1 MAQTNSTQ
9 KGTPASLQAAQPKQG
24 RLILQDP
31 AAFDQSSQPALRTS
45 LELTIDSAP
54 IIERE
59 KARDLWES
67 LSMEPEAAQER
78 QVERKRLLARSQ
90 AMAQES
96 EAAKTEMAALKAQ
109 IAKQGDDRFNHPLI
123 YAGGAA
129 ILGMGALVWLER
141 RKRLQAQEREMDMLA
156 AQSDTDFDV
165 VPKLSTKTAL
175 SRRAEQAEQAEQPQ
189 NMDFT
194 EELAQEFATDLNGLP
209 GDIKTASS
217 ALAQSA
223 QPAQILPTPDID
235 EGDMPDWALPQPEKP
250 YAERQVPLPSDLEV
264 AVLASRGKEEQSLLS
279 LPKRVLSNILARKSK
294 QEAKSSSHLPTEILS
309 TNSVHA
315 DQYSTLIAQDFD
327 EGSQWGADQEAQL
340 AFEQELRAQQLQGAE
355 AADLDAGSYD
365 PDQAN
370 IELLTQ
376 TRVKPIS
383 GENAMEHLLELRT
396 AVNGLCVLGR
406 PEGASRLLQEHID
419 ANPDTCA
426 WAYLEL
432 MQICEMLNARDDFE
446 IMRKRYRTQFN
457 RMAPYWFEPNSH
469 VLGLDGYARATG
481 ELCNAWALGKQQ
493 AHQMLH
499 AWLIGPMLG
508 RKIMQLPAY
517 HDLFDLYEMLEFV
530 NEVMPTQGIGSAAPL
545 LLSEPVLSPSLA
557 QSESKQGDDFVA
569 TVSLLDLDYEFS
581 SDVTLE
587 EKEVLQSERAVTI
600 VKTGNFSVDFNV
612 TGTQLGGLPSMP
624 ADLPKK

>member
-1 MAQTNSTQ
+1 MTPTNPTQ
-9 KGTPASLQAAQPKQG
+9 KTKPASAQAAPPKQA

-31 AAFDQSSQPALRTS
+31 AAFDQSNQPALRSS

-59 KARDLWES
+59 KARELWES
-67 LSMEPEAAQER
+67 LSMEPETAQER
-78 QVERKRLLARSQ
+78 HGERKRLLARSQ

-96 EAAKTEMAALKAQ
+96 EATKTEMVALKAQ
-109 IAKQGDDRFNHPLI
+109 IAKQDHDRFNHPLI

-129 ILGMGALVWLER
+129 ILGLGALVWLER
-141 RKRLQAQEREMDMLA
+141 RKRLQVQEREMEILA

-165 VPKLSTKTAL
+165 VPNLSTKTAL
-175 SRRAEQAEQAEQPQ
+175 SRRAEQAEQPQ
-189 NMDFT
+189 SMDFS

-209 GDIKTASS
+209 EEIKTAP
-217 ALAQSA
+217 LAIA
-223 QPAQILPTPDID
+223 QTAQILPTPSTE
-235 EGDMPDWALPQPEKP
+235 EGDMPDWAQPQPEKP

-264 AVLASRGKEEQSLLS
+264 AVLTSRGKEEQSLLS
-279 LPKRVLSNILARKSK
+279 LSRRVLGNILTRKS
-294 QEAKSSSHLPTEILS
+294 QQQTSSPSHLPTELLS
-309 TNSVHA
+309 ANSVHA
-315 DQYSTLIAQDFD
+315 DQHSTLIAQDFD

-340 AFEQELRAQQLQGAE
+340 AFEEELRAQQLRGAG

-396 AVNGLCVLGR
+396 AVHGLCVLGR

-432 MQICEMLNARDDFE
+432 MQICELLNARDDFE

-530 NEVMPTQGIGSAAPL
+530 NEVVPTPGGASAAPV
-545 LLSEPVLSPSLA
+545 LLSNIVSPSLLTS
-557 QSESKQGDDFVA
+557 SESKQGDDFVA

-587 EKEVLQSERAVTI
+587 EKEVAQAERAVTV
-600 VKTGNFSVDFNV
+600 VKTGSFSVDFNV
-612 TGTQLGGLPSMP
+612 TGTQMGSLPSIP